1 MIEKVKLKVLM
12 RILESGLYDTDDS
25 YAFYLNRITS
35 ELGSREEFSY
45 EDWCNLIPLL
55 GIKKESYYLFKRVWL
70 EAYMRF
76 SFLQYTL
83 DQDASDYNK
92 HLAKNIIKVDDLKYP
107 DILRLKLAYAC
118 SSIKAVD
125 TVYNRLIENE
135 YVERW
140 VSYGVIKNLDLLW
153 DTGFAKNPEVFNS
166 ILSYTPEEK
175 YTLDSMKS
183 IYYGTNNEQDF
194 YNVFMFTV
202 NCINQDCKIRFSVL
216 DMISTYQKYVA
227 HKEGFPGNRF
237 MDEVFS
243 NATLLKYLNVQALT
257 KLIRYTALK
266 QCLQNVSKDFTK
278 FEESEYYAKVYSY
291 IVDEYKQ
298 FYNTGF
304 ELFKYLHDHCKNR
317 IILGNMTFYSQGYIE
332 CSINDTVHRDLLS
345 YGMRHYCHLDLDKVI
360 NSLYSTNFVYFTV
373 EEFIKVVNSYVPE
386 YNNDDALAYIW
397 LDAYIQYY
405 YIPKALSFNFEMLC
419 NIEQLRFLITPEV
432 IFDRNLFTTIVH
444 YCKDISCFMG
454 IDIESGINGFYSNM
468 HLQTWLKCQTSK
480 SRYNLR
486 DIILSIDED
495 YVKSIS
501 KLGNLLPLYK
511 TSFSEIAY
519 LLPIDKDSAESVFKL
534 KLFLDALVED
544 YSIVDKSDM
553 VKIIQS
559 HKPEIVPI
567 FESIIGDELHQF
579 IPDSLPDILEF
590 CALCEVVY
598 GQDLDFF
605 KYTLN
610 DIVKMKDEYLGK
622 SVQNKAAADLF
633 FGVGK

>member
-1 MIEKVKLKVLM
+1 MIEKVKSKVLM
-12 RILESGLYDTDDS
+12 RILESGLYDTDDC

-35 ELGSREEFSY
+35 QLGPREEFSY
-45 EDWCNLIPLL
+45 EEWCNLIPLL
-55 GIKKESYYLFKRVWL
+55 GIKKESYYLFKRMWL
-70 EAYMRF
+70 DSYIRF
-76 SFLQYTL
+76 NFLPSIL
-83 DQDASDYNK
+83 DQDITDYNK
-92 HLAKNIIKVDDLKYP
+92 HLAKKIIKVDDLKYTY
-107 DILRLKLAYAC
+107 ILRLKLAYAC
-118 SSIKAVD
+118 SSARRVAILYGQLTND
-125 TVYNRLIENE
+125 VYVKEWLKIGI
-135 YVERW
+135 V
-140 VSYGVIKNLDLLW
+140 KNLDLLW
-153 DTGFAKNPEVFNS
+153 DTGFTKSLEVFNS
-166 ILSYTPEEK
+166 ILSYVPEEK
-175 YTLDSMKS
+175 YTLDSMKN
-183 IYYGTNNEQDF
+183 IYYDTNNEQDF

-202 NCINQDCKIRFSVL
+202 NCINQDCEIRFSVL

-227 HKEGFPGNRF
+227 HKEGFPGNVF

-243 NATLLKYLNVQALT
+243 NTTLFKYLNVQALT
-257 KLIRYTALK
+257 KLIRYTVLK
-266 QCLQNVSKDFTK
+266 QRLQSISKDFVK
-278 FEESEYYAKVYSY
+278 LEESEYYAKVYSY
-291 IVDEYKQ
+291 IVDDYKQ

-304 ELFKYLHDHCKNR
+304 ELFKYLHDHCKNL
-317 IILGNMTFYSQGYIE
+317 IVLGNMTFYSQGYNE
-332 CSINDTVHRDLLS
+332 FNINEAVHRDLLS
-345 YGMRHYCHLDLDKVI
+345 YSMRHYCHHDLNEVI

-386 YNNDDALAYIW
+386 YNNDDTLAYIW

-432 IFDRNLFTTIVH
+432 IFDRNLFTAIVH

-454 IDIESGINGFYSNM
+454 IDIESGINDFYSNM

-486 DIILSIDED
+486 DVMDNINESS
-495 YVKSIS
+495 VKPIS

-511 TSFSEIAY
+511 SSFSEIAY
-519 LLPIDKDSAESVFKL
+519 LLPIDKDSAEFVFKL
-534 KLFLDALVED
+534 KLFLNALVED

-579 IPDSLPDILEF
+579 TTDSLPDILEF

-598 GQDLDFF
+598 GHELDYT

-610 DIVKMKDEYLGK
+610 DVVKWKDEYLSEK
-622 SVQNKAAADLF
+622 VRNKAAADIF
-633 FGVGK
+633 FGCGK

>member
-92 HLAKNIIKVDDLKYP
+92 HLAKKIIKVDDLKYP

-266 QCLQNVSKDFTK
+266 QRLQNVSKDFTK

-345 YGMRHYCHLDLDKVI
+345 YGMRHYCHLDFDKVI